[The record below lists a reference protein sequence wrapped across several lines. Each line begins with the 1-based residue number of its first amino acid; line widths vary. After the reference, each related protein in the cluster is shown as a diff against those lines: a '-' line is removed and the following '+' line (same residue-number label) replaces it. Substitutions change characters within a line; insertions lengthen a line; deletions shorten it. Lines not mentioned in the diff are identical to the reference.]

1 MVHQGRARHQDP
13 ASLMTLEDRALE
25 HQGSV
30 KTATRLSAALVVA
43 AAFQEEATQAADQAV
58 LADQAVQA
66 DQAHQAHRTDLVV
79 EAVAQEGNVPMIVM
93 DGLTSSVRCP
103 AGGAPQPASIPSP
116 AEDPARSSPTTPNV
130 PMFRQDARGVMMSA
144 PVEMGKMISWTTDQA
159 AVAQEE
165 ATQAA
170 VEAVALEACGTVK

>member
-1 MVHQGRARHQDP
+1 
-13 ASLMTLEDRALE
+13 MTLEDRALE

-30 KTATRLSAALVVA
+30 KTATRLSAAALVVA
-43 AAFQEEATQAADQAV
+43 AAFQEEATQAVDQAV
-58 LADQAVQA
+58 LADQTVQADQA

-79 EAVAQEGNVPMIVM
+79 EAVAQEGNVPTIVM

-103 AGGAPQPASIPSP
+103 AGGAPLPASTPSP
-116 AEDPARSSPTTPNV
+116 AEDLARSSPTTPNV

-144 PVEMGKMISWTTDQA
+144 PDEMEKRISWTTDQA
-159 AVAQEE
+159 AVVQEG
-165 ATQAA
+165 ASQAA